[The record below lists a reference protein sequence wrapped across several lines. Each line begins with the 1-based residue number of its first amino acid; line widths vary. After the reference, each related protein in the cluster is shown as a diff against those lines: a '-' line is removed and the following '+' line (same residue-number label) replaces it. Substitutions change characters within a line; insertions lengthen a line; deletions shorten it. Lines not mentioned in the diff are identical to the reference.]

1 MTELSK
7 SELFNPAEKT
17 PEETK
22 AESFQKIKRVLAASK
37 LDASLSYRH
46 HMHLWELSPQKI
58 HKELDNK
65 ELEVIYHKI
74 KSRYEE
80 NLKNLAEG
88 KEDGYSRYL
97 RLLDNFLYVEIY
109 SIGNNAELLKA
120 LFEFGKKERSLE
132 GSRFYHNTGEIA
144 EVFLHYKYF
153 PDDPATRNFAR
164 DFISG
169 LLKREEKAIKKGEF
183 KKYALDYV
191 AHFVKMG
198 ILDEEND
205 ADLIDAV
212 TAAD

>member
-1 MTELSK
+1 MRRLSIK
-7 SELFNPAEKT
+7 EVAAIKKLLNQRGLSWVAEHIVPKCHAVGFCLEEKT
-17 PEETK
+17 CSMIKFLIPNYDEKFHHEMK
-22 AESFQKIKRVLAASK
+22 QDLENKFQ
-37 LDASLSYRH
+37 
-46 HMHLWELSPQKI
+46 
-58 HKELDNK
+58 
-65 ELEVIYHKI
+65 
-74 KSRYEE
+74 E

-144 EVFLHYKYF
+144 DVFLHYKYF
-153 PDDPATRNFAR
+153 PDDPATRNVAR